1 FQLTHLCRNTPS
13 SMNLESAINAPAQML
28 LLMIPRTVLRQ
39 ILAAIHLMMRFT
51 LEDTQP
57 MKSPSQTLVPAQQQ
71 SAAMAMMRTEIP
83 TPPAVSFKPCMD
95 AKKDISPTLSFAAE
109 SLIRL
114 HNTAG
119 R

>member
-1 FQLTHLCRNTPS
+1 
-13 SMNLESAINAPAQML
+13 MNLESAINAPAQML
-28 LLMIPRTVLRQ
+28 LLMIPRTVRRQ
-39 ILAAIHLMMRFT
+39 ILAVTHLMTRSI

-57 MKSPSQTLVPAQQQ
+57 MKSPSQTVVPVQQQ

-83 TPPAVSFKPCMD
+83 TPPAVSFKPWMV
-95 AKKDISPTLSFAAE
+95 AKKDISPQLSFAAD